1 MQELKLGA
9 INLEPKDVAYIRALM
24 RLFKSTENL
33 EWVFAEQP
41 PYHALVTN
49 RAGRMAA
56 PSAFRDFAGVVLTL
70 VDPPGEPELNTV
82 AYPIHATQFRDWLKL
97 RQAVVSV
104 LDVDNVA
111 PQRVPAPASVVA
123 SASAAPAATA
133 AGRQPASAAPPAGAP
148 APATVAASAEQ
159 RTLPLPQSAAALPTY
174 KLRRWPSAD
183 VLGAESVHIRIA
195 TLMSRNALSTQQ
207 LAALTGRSEQTCQ
220 KFVATLLAAGLL
232 IEVAHAGAPA
242 ATMPVVDAPVS
253 ARRTGLMA
261 SLRRHLG
268 L

>member
-97 RQAVVSV
+97 RQAVVAV
-104 LDVDNVA
+104 LEVDNGA
-111 PQRVPAPASVVA
+111 PRQM
-123 SASAAPAATA
+123 PAAA
-133 AGRQPASAAPPAGAP
+133 AARQPASAAPPASAP

-159 RTLPLPQSAAALPTY
+159 RTLPLPQGAAALPTY
-174 KLRRWPSAD
+174 KLRRWPSPD
-183 VLGAESVHIRIA
+183 VLGADSVHIRIA

-232 IEVAHAGAPA
+232 IEVATAGAPA